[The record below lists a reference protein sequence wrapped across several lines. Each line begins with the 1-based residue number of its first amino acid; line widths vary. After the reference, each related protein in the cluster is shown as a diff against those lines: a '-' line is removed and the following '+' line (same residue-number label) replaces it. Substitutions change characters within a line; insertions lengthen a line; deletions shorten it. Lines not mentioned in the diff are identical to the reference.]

1 MPLIKSLGRAWLN
14 DRCPGASPHPWFVI
28 ARLSIEA
35 FGASSNR
42 GSMKGRN
49 ASGGAVA
56 VSSAA
61 LLAFVM
67 LGCQRAD
74 DPPMAPP
81 RGIHLASPAASTD
94 DSGAPPAPDG
104 APSGA
109 SPGPRPAVYPGELA
123 SIAAEASIYEE
134 PRWGAHRLGYL
145 RAGAVVRRG
154 AEPVASGP
162 RCPDGWYAVEPR
174 GFVCVGPL
182 ATLDVQH
189 PVAVAAARAPGRD
202 GLPYPYVLSRHP
214 TPPLYARLPS
224 FAEQLRFEPDLRD
237 HLASGATPPALAPD
251 ALPAWLLAGPS
262 LSLGNAWHDPDRVLL
277 GQARP
282 RSGFALLATVDHR
295 GRRFGVT
302 TGLEVIPLD
311 RTHLVEESRFSGVA
325 LDGAHPLPLAFVRR
339 PGAFRV
345 VDGARGLSPGGA
357 IGFRDA
363 VAVTGET
370 RRIES
375 TTYLVARDG
384 SLVRSSDVVVVRPPR
399 HLPAWASDGVKWI
412 EVSIPRQSLVAYE
425 GTAAVYAT
433 LVSTGVGGTGDPEET
448 HATVQGAF
456 RIYEK
461 HVTVTMAGREAAD
474 PFDLRDV
481 PFVQYFHQGYAL
493 HGAYWHDDFG
503 RPHSH
508 GCVNLSPIDAAWL
521 FRWTDPRLPPG
532 WHGAM
537 AHEGT
542 IVWVH
547 D

>member
-1 MPLIKSLGRAWLN
+1 M
-14 DRCPGASPHPWFVI
+14 V
-28 ARLSIEA
+28 
-35 FGASSNR
+35 
-42 GSMKGRN
+42 GRN
-49 ASGGAVA
+49 AAGARA
-56 VSSAA
+56 VVRLTASA
-61 LLAFVM
+61 LAFVM
-67 LGCQRAD
+67 LGCQPAD
-74 DPPMAPP
+74 DPPMAPSP
-81 RGIHLASPAASTD
+81 ALHLAPPATPAMTAASTD
-94 DSGAPPAPDG
+94 GDRAPPPPPD
-104 APSGA
+104 P
-109 SPGPRPAVYPGELA
+109 YPGQLA
-123 SIAAEASIYEE
+123 SIAAEASVYEE
-134 PRWGAHRLGYL
+134 PRWGARRLGYL
-145 RAGAVVRRG
+145 RAGAVVRSG
-154 AEPVASGP
+154 AEAVAVGT
-162 RCPDGWYAVEPR
+162 RCPGGWYAVEPR
-174 GFVCVGPL
+174 GFVCTGPL
-182 ATLDVQH
+182 ATRDVRH
-189 PVAVAAARAPGRD
+189 PVVLAAARAPRRD

-214 TPPLYARLPS
+214 TPPLYARLPTA
-224 FAEQLRFEPDLRD
+224 AEQLRFEPDLRD
-237 HLASGATPPALAPD
+237 HLARGAAPPALAPD
-251 ALPAWLLAGPS
+251 AMPAWLSPAEGPRLPS
-262 LSLGNAWHDPDRVLL
+262 LSLGNAWHDPERVLL

-282 RSGFALLATVDHR
+282 RSGFALLATLDHG

-311 RTHLVEESRFSGVA
+311 RTRLVEESRFEGVA
-325 LDGAHPLPLAFVRR
+325 LDDARPLPLAFVRR
-339 PGAFRV
+339 AGAFRV
-345 VDGARGLSPGGA
+345 VDGPKGLSPGGA
-357 IGFRDA
+357 LGLRDA
-363 VAVTGET
+363 VAVTDET
-370 RRIES
+370 RRVES

-399 HLPAWASDGVKWI
+399 HLPAWASEGVKWI
-412 EVSIPRQSLVAYE
+412 EISIPRQSLVAYE

-481 PFVQYFHQGYAL
+481 PFVQYFHEGYAL

-503 RPHSH
+503 HPHSH

-521 FRWTDPRLPPG
+521 FGWTDPRVPPG